1 MDHVGA
7 GTLPS
12 RPSESALAGRGVSST
27 RGGLAVGDFELPGEK
42 EAPAMAGKTACEQL
56 AAAVG
61 APDSEIIPAIFEAL
75 TDAKQAQLL
84 LAAAPPA
91 TVAEL
96 AERTGLEAGE
106 IEAMIDPLFKKGLL
120 FKSRKPEAVRYYR
133 PRHLVQLH
141 DATGVAVYVK
151 KMEEALPRPLLRV
164 IPVNVSVEPSSQ
176 ILAFDDIKELVDGAR
191 NLAVTRCSCRA
202 IDGACEMPVD
212 VCIQV
217 DKAADY
223 SIERGSGRQLTKQE
237 TLEMLKMCEE
247 EGLVHVADNRRSLG
261 LVICNCCGDCC
272 INWTSLKYGSN
283 KFAAPSRFRAA
294 VDAEEC
300 NSCEL
305 CLDRCYFEAMS
316 MDAESDLAVVD
327 QENCMGC
334 GLCQVICPTDAISME
349 LARPEAFVPA

>member
-1 MDHVGA
+1 M
-7 GTLPS
+7 T
-12 RPSESALAGRGVSST
+12 ETST
-27 RGGLAVGDFELPGEK
+27 S
-42 EAPAMAGKTACEQL
+42 EQL

-61 APDSEIIPAIFEAL
+61 APDSKIIPAIFEAL
-75 TDAKQAQLL
+75 TDENEARLL

-96 AERTGLEAGE
+96 SEKTGMEAEE
-106 IEAMIDPLFKKGLL
+106 IEKMIDPLFRKGLL
-120 FKSRKPEAVRYYR
+120 FKSKKADAIRYYR
-133 PRHLVQLH
+133 PRHLLQLH
-141 DATGVAVYVK
+141 DATGVAVDIPQKVFDLWKEHTQTEWIEYVK
-151 KMEEALPRPLLRV
+151 KIEETLPRPVLRV
-164 IPVNVSVEPSSQ
+164 IPVNTSVESSSQ
-176 ILAFDDIKELVDGAR
+176 ILAFEDLKELVDGAK

-202 IDGACEMPVD
+202 IDGDCGLPID

-223 SIERGSGRQLTKQE
+223 AIERGSGRQLTKQE
-237 TLEMLKMCEE
+237 TMEMLKKCEE

-283 KFAAPSRFRAA
+283 KFAAPSRFRAL
-294 VDAEEC
+294 VEAEEC

-305 CLDRCYFEAMS
+305 CLDRCYFEALS
-316 MDAESDLAVVD
+316 MDDDSGLAVID
-327 QENCMGC
+327 DENCMGC

-349 LARPEAFVPA
+349 LVRPEEFVPA

>member
-1 MDHVGA
+1 MA
-7 GTLPS
+7 ET
-12 RPSESALAGRGVSST
+12 SAS
-27 RGGLAVGDFELPGEK
+27 
-42 EAPAMAGKTACEQL
+42 EQL

-61 APDSEIIPAIFEAL
+61 ASDSKIIPAIFEAL
-75 TDAKQAQLL
+75 TDENEARLL

-96 AERTGLEAGE
+96 SEKTGMEAEE
-106 IEAMIDPLFKKGLL
+106 IEKMIDPLFRKGLL
-120 FKSRKPEAVRYYR
+120 FKSKKPDAIRYYR
-133 PRHLVQLH
+133 PRHLLQLH
-141 DATGVAVYVK
+141 DATGVSVDIPQKVLDLWKEHTRTEWIDYVK
-151 KMEEALPRPLLRV
+151 KIEKTLPRPVLRV
-164 IPVNVSVEPSSQ
+164 IPVDVSVEPSSQ
-176 ILAFDDIKELVDGAR
+176 VLAFEDLKELVDEAK

-202 IDGACEMPVD
+202 IDGDCGLSID

-223 SIERGSGRQLTKQE
+223 AIERGSGQKLTKQE
-237 TLEMLKMCEE
+237 TMELLKKCAE

-283 KFAAPSRFRAA
+283 KFAAPSRFRAS

-305 CLDRCYFEAMS
+305 CLDRCYFEALS
-316 MDAESDLAVVD
+316 MDGDSGLAVID
-327 QENCMGC
+327 HENCMGC
-334 GLCQVICPTDAISME
+334 GLCQVICPTDAVSME
-349 LARPEAFVPA
+349 LVRPEEFVPA

>member
-1 MDHVGA
+1 
-7 GTLPS
+7 
-12 RPSESALAGRGVSST
+12 
-27 RGGLAVGDFELPGEK
+27 
-42 EAPAMAGKTACEQL
+42 MAETTTSEQL

-61 APDSEIIPAIFEAL
+61 APGSQIIPAIFDEL
-75 TDAKQAQLL
+75 TDENEARLL

-96 AERTGLEAGE
+96 AEKTGMEAEE
-106 IEAMIDPLFKKGLL
+106 IEKMIAPLFQKGLL
-120 FKSRKPEAVRYYR
+120 FKSRKQDAIRYYR

-141 DATGVAVYVK
+141 DATGVAVDVPQKVLDLWKEHTRTEWVDFVK
-151 KMEEALPRPLLRV
+151 KFEEALPRPVLRV

-176 ILAFDDIKELVDGAR
+176 ILAFEDMKELVDGAR

-202 IDGACEMPVD
+202 IDGACGMPID

-223 SIERGSGRQLTKQE
+223 SIERGSGRQLTKEE
-237 TLEMLKMCEE
+237 TMEMLEKCEQD
-247 EGLVHVADNRRSLG
+247 GLVHVADNQRSLG

-272 INWTSLKYGSN
+272 INWTSIKYGSK
-283 KFAAPSRFRAA
+283 KFAAPSRFRAL

-300 NSCEL
+300 NSCAL

-316 MDAESDLAVVD
+316 LEDDSGLAVVD
-327 QENCMGC
+327 RENCMGC
-334 GLCQVICPTDAISME
+334 GLCQVVCPTDAIAME
-349 LARPEAFVPA
+349 VARPEEFVPA